1 MIRTMCKKYSSRFIN
16 EDELKFC
23 LYSITDNNNFLNA
36 NSLPIEKIINYLR
49 TYFNPDRTEGRS
61 VGSVLTYVEGYDLS
75 ISTGD
80 GGARLSHDHSTQYK
94 YVEQSLM
101 LWKEIM
107 DNMFMLWSLAE
118 DDLLNEKHPYEL
130 KDTGQGCLFG
140 ACS

>member
-1 MIRTMCKKYSSRFIN
+1 MRSICRKYASRNIN

-23 LYSITDNNNFLNA
+23 IYSITDNNNFLNA
-36 NSLPIEKIINYLR
+36 NSLPIEKMINYLR
-49 TYFNPDRTEGRS
+49 HYFNPERIEGKDKWLS
-61 VGSVLTYVEGYDLS
+61 NLIILEGYDLS

-80 GGARLSHDHSTQYK
+80 GGARLSHDHKTQFK

-118 DDLLNEKHPYEL
+118 DDLLNEKHLYQL
-130 KDTGQGCLFG
+130 KDTGQGMATPL
-140 ACS
+140 